1 MKKVLAL
8 LFVFSASLAL
18 FTSCEKDDICPG
30 DTLTTP
36 VLKLGFY
43 NISNQDRFKSVARLR
58 VIGINEDGTQRDT
71 LNTFPDRSSRTEID
85 IPLRTSESYSAFLFI
100 KNSSDRTDTL
110 DNGNIEYVELGNI
123 DTLRFNYT
131 RQEEFI
137 SRGCGYALRIS
148 ELGYNLNPDF
158 TDSIPNDQE
167 WITSVF
173 VQDPNLQHQDTVH
186 VKIYH

>member
-1 MKKVLAL
+1 MKKALAL
-8 LFVFSASLAL
+8 LFIISFSLAIL
-18 FTSCEKDDICPG
+18 ASCEKDDICPN

-43 NISNQDRFKSVARLR
+43 NISNQDRFKSVPRLR
-58 VIGINEDGTQRDT
+58 VIGINEDGTLRDT

-85 IPLRTSESYSAFLFI
+85 IPLRTNESYTSFLFI
-100 KNSSDRTDTL
+100 HNSSDRIDTL
-110 DNGNIEYVELGNI
+110 ENGEINTVELGNI

-137 SRGCGYALRIS
+137 SRGCGYAVRIT
-148 ELGYNLNPDF
+148 ELGYNLNPDY
-158 TDSIPNDQE
+158 TDTIPNNEE
-167 WITSVF
+167 WVTSVF